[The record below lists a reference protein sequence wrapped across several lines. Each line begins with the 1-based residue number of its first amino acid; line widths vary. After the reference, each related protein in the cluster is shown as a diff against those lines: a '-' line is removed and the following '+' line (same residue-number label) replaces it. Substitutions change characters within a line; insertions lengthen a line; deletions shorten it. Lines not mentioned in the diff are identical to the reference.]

1 MSEKEESES
10 NAESQVKS
18 QKEPSENSEK
28 EKEESQENSEN
39 NEKSESKEKKSKI
52 ERAEKKEKTKK
63 TENKQ
68 IKENSNSEDIYIK
81 AAEDLRK
88 AMEGFGTDEEH
99 LILVVTSNKT
109 QERLKIK
116 KAYEEKYKKNLIDD
130 LKSELSGKFEDAMV
144 ALFKEPVEY
153 DCECIYNAMKGA
165 GTDENCL
172 IEVIASR
179 PNWLLEKIKKKYS
192 ELYKKELVE
201 DIKADTSGDFQKILE
216 GILRCKRSEVKEIN
230 KENCEKI
237 AKELS
242 ETKEEGWV
250 VNDESSVFYKYIMN
264 SSPKELSAIARE
276 YYRLSGKTIIDGI
289 ENNFKGDAKDLL
301 KSILYSLVSPS
312 EYFATRIKKAI
323 EGFGTD
329 NKTLIRILITR
340 CEVDMN
346 IIKKY
351 YKQLYKK
358 DMIEDIK
365 NDISGD
371 YQKLMIEL
379 IK

>member
-201 DIKADTSGDFQKILE
+201 DIKGDTSGDFQKILE

-242 ETKEEGWV
+242 EAKEEGWV

-351 YKQLYKK
+351 YKQLYNKE
-358 DMIEDIK
+358 MIEDIK